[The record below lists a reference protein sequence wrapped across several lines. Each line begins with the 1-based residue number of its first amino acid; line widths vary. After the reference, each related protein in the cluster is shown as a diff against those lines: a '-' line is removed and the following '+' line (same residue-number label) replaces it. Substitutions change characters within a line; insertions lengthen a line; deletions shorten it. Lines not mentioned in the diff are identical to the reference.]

1 MIYIYFI
8 GSSTSIGKI
17 MVCDEDVLL
26 CSDELNPPQDENTQ
40 VGSSTNSK
48 SKKRKLDWETWYRY
62 KYVEDWRNC
71 KIENNFRRKIYY
83 RSINVACV
91 LCIELL
97 IIVGCSRMSAFNL
110 LNIVLLNYTI
120 FVTVFYWQ
128 WCTATK
134 LLVRD

>member
-1 MIYIYFI
+1 
-8 GSSTSIGKI
+8 

-40 VGSSTNSK
+40 VDSSTHSK

-71 KIENNFRRKIYY
+71 KIENNFRRNIYY

-97 IIVGCSRMSAFNL
+97 IIVGCSRMSA
-110 LNIVLLNYTI
+110 II
-120 FVTVFYWQ
+120 FVEYCVIKLYNFCNSVLTVFYWQ

-134 LLVRD
+134 LLVGD